1 MQDRNSVLA
10 GTFKSRKASAMYTC
24 TCDTD
29 DDGCGSYKCL
39 KDTEDEEGLT
49 GEEVH
54 QGEQGS
60 SSVEPGVRVTVIS
73 PTSAA
78 VDGCRDTDTA
88 TSYNFG
94 QRFTKVTTLGQQP
107 CRCESSGEIV
117 CLKSCPLPTA
127 PVPSYDPYENPPKYG
142 CYDVWQKQW
151 YRNYE
156 TWDRQRLMNDNVDPP
171 LYGTYRCSCSMGVTQ
186 CSARDIPCCDRKTG
200 EFVGGGLR
208 FFTSMSD
215 VDYKCTCRMGRG
227 RFSDCIPANLVRQPT
242 ASHPATYVPSQPISY
257 RPTTQ
262 VYCRDR
268 YNQNARYTADQTWTQ
283 WRTRGGRREQWT
295 CTCKVNGLR
304 GQARCR
310 RGGR

>member
-1 MQDRNSVLA
+1 M
-10 GTFKSRKASAMYTC
+10 
-24 TCDTD
+24 
-29 DDGCGSYKCL
+29 
-39 KDTEDEEGLT
+39 
-49 GEEVH
+49 
-54 QGEQGS
+54 S
-60 SSVEPGVRVTVIS
+60 SSEEPTVKVTVIS

-78 VDGCRDTDTA
+78 VDGCRDADTGS
-88 TSYNFG
+88 SYNFG
-94 QRFTKVTTLGQQP
+94 QRFTKVTTLGQQS
-107 CRCESSGEIV
+107 CKCESSGEIV
-117 CLKSCPLPTA
+117 CLKNCALPKA
-127 PVPSYDPYENPPKYG
+127 PQPTYDPYGDIPKYG
-142 CYDVWQKQW
+142 CYDVWQQQW
-151 YRNYE
+151 YRNYQS
-156 TWDRQRLMNDNVDPP
+156 WDRPRLMNDNVDPP

-215 VDYKCTCRMGRG
+215 VDYTCTCRMGRG
-227 RFSDCIPANLVRQPT
+227 RFSDCVPANFVRPT
-242 ASHPATYVPSQPISY
+242 ESRPATYVPNNRPATYVPNTYQPAA
-257 RPTTQ
+257 Q

-268 YNQNARYTADQTWTQ
+268 YNQSARYTADQTWTQ